1 MKFENVVV
9 RAVELKHLQG
19 IGKKSA
25 QPYNFHALVIVDE
38 VYNRFETTIG
48 KDDLV
53 DGVIPNW
60 LLDAVENKNEIIVDA
75 SFTMR
80 DNIIRLSI
88 DNIRPQN

>member
-1 MKFENVVV
+1 MKFEDVLV

-38 VYNRFETTIG
+38 LYNRFETTIN

-53 DGVIPNW
+53 EGVIPKW
-60 LLDAVENKNEIIVDA
+60 LMEAVENKDEIIVDA

-80 DNIIRLSI
+80 DNLIRLSI
-88 DNIRPQN
+88 DNVRPQK